1 MRKIIIF
8 SLSMFMIVSCSK
20 KKDDAPV
27 PPAKE
32 TKVNKQP
39 DKEVVMLAPKKIEPE
54 KKPDAKPVE
63 KTPKKEVFIK
73 ADIIPASTVATDK
86 PVKHYQFKIKEKTV
100 LALSSKD
107 FPELKDIKGYTS
119 RFDVQVAFDE
129 KGNIVAAGFGDNK
142 ETPEFMDRVKK
153 EWLAKVQNIKKGTP
167 IIGKGGIDAL
177 SEATVTTEAIL
188 KYINALR
195 TIHTKHFPPKK

>member
-1 MRKIIIF
+1 MTKIIIF
-8 SLSMFMIVSCSK
+8 SLSIFMIVSCGK

-27 PPAKE
+27 PPSKE
-32 TKVNKQP
+32 KKVDKP

-54 KKPDAKPVE
+54 KKPEVKPAE

-73 ADIIPASTVATDK
+73 ADIIPAGTVATDK
-86 PVKHYQFKIKEKTV
+86 PVKHYQFKIKDKMV

-107 FPELKDIKGYTS
+107 FQELKDIKGYTS
-119 RFDVQVAFDE
+119 RFDVQVAFDD

-153 EWLAKVQNIKKGTP
+153 EWLPKVQSIKKGTP

-177 SEATVTTEAIL
+177 SEATVTSEAIL

-195 TIHTKHFPPKK
+195 TIHIKHFPPKK